1 MNTEKMSG
9 DKDVQTVTDNQLM
22 EEVRDGQVERLAV
35 LFERH
40 HVKLYN
46 FLLRL
51 TGNQSI
57 SEDLVQDVF
66 CRMLKYRATYKGTSR
81 FTIWMYQI
89 ARNSHIDYLR
99 KAKSELPLDE
109 QWEEAVSTEISPLQQ
124 AEMGQEIALMQRAL
138 SQLPLKK
145 REVIILSRFQNLK
158 YKDIAELLGCQI
170 GTVKAH
176 VHRAIKELRKIYLDL
191 SGETVS

>member
-1 MNTEKMSG
+1 MSG
-9 DKDVQTVTDNQLM
+9 DKDVQAVTDNQLM
-22 EEVRDGQVERLAV
+22 EEVRAGQVERLAV

-40 HVKLYN
+40 HVKLCN

-66 CRMLKYRATYKGTSR
+66 CRMLKYRSTYKGTSR

-99 KAKSELPLDE
+99 KAKSALPLDE
-109 QWEEAVSTEISPLQQ
+109 QWEEVVSMEPSPTQQ
-124 AEMGQEIALMQRAL
+124 VEVGQEIALMQRAL
-138 SQLPLKK
+138 SQLPMKK

>member
-1 MNTEKMSG
+1 MSG
-9 DKDVQTVTDNQLM
+9 DKDVQAVTDNQLM
-22 EEVRDGQVERLAV
+22 EEVRAGQVERLAV

-40 HVKLYN
+40 HVKLCN

-66 CRMLKYRATYKGTSR
+66 CRMLKYRSTYKGTSR

-99 KAKSELPLDE
+99 KAKSSLPLDE
-109 QWEEAVSTEISPLQQ
+109 QWEEVASMEPSPAQQ
-124 AEMGQEIALMQRAL
+124 AEIGQEIALMQRAL
-138 SQLPLKK
+138 SQLPMKK